1 MSTGNDDGL
10 EMATNLVIVE
20 SPAKAKTIKKYLGKD
35 FEVLASYG
43 HVRDLVEKEGAVDPG
58 HGFAMKYELI
68 DKNRPRVD
76 AIERAARKAS
86 NLYLATDPDREGEA
100 ISWHLAEILK
110 ERGVLDGRDLHRVR
124 FYEVTRNA
132 IREALEHPEDL
143 NESLISAQQARRALD
158 YLVGFNLSPLL
169 WRKIKPGLSAGRVQS
184 VALRLICEREE
195 EIAKFVR
202 QEYWTVEARGLKDGG
217 RFPARLV
224 EYRGAKVEAD
234 TQKNRFTITSETQ
247 AREVER
253 TLLEAAAGRLTV
265 AAVDRK
271 PKRRNPAAPFTTS
284 TLQQEAARK
293 LGFTARRTMQSAQ
306 RLYEAGFIT
315 YMRTDSVALSNDA
328 VGEIRAT
335 IQSLYGDKALSA
347 AVNVYRT
354 KSKNA
359 QEAHEAVRPTSA
371 ALTPQR
377 AEAEIEDADQ
387 RRLYALIWRRAVA
400 CQMAPAVF
408 DTVAVDLVAG
418 TDASAAGDA
427 RHVFRANGQTLV
439 EPGFLAVYHEDHDEG
454 DVYESEDESR
464 LPPLAQGEVVGL
476 AELSPEQHFTQPPPR
491 FTEASLVKA
500 LENFG
505 IGRPST
511 YAAIIETLRYRKYV
525 EMSGRAFVPTDIGKI
540 VSRFLVR
547 FFRNYVDYGF
557 TARMEDVLDEISNG
571 ERQWRPELERFWK
584 PFIERVEEI
593 GTSVSRE
600 EVAESRAVGTD
611 PATGKPITVRMGQ
624 YGPFVQLGSRDD
636 EDKPRFASLMPGQR
650 MDEVTLEDALRL
662 LSLPREL
669 GETADGEP
677 VSVGRGQY
685 GPYVKYGAKY
695 ASIRDDDPFTL
706 TLERALEIIE
716 EKKKSDAARSI
727 LVFEDE
733 GIYVLDGRFGP
744 YVTDR
749 KKNAKVPK
757 PPIPKDADAETKAAL
772 WRAAAARL
780 TLEECRELLAAAPEA
795 KGRFGRR
802 GGAAKKSAGGA
813 AESTPATKSKAAAKP
828 TKRASP
834 ARKATPKRKKASAR

>member
-1 MSTGNDDGL
+1 
-10 EMATNLVIVE
+10 MATNLVIVE

-43 HVRDLVEKEGAVDPG
+43 HVRDLVEKEGAVDPE
-58 HGFAMKYELI
+58 HGFAMKYALI
-68 DKNRPRVD
+68 DKNKPRVD
-76 AIERAARKAS
+76 AIERAARKAAH
-86 NLYLATDPDREGEA
+86 LYLATDPDREGEA

-110 ERGVLDGRDLHRVR
+110 DRGVLDGRGLHRVR
-124 FYEVTRNA
+124 FYEVTQNA
-132 IREALEHPEDL
+132 IREALEQPEDL
-143 NESLISAQQARRALD
+143 NESLVNAQQARRALD

-195 EIAKFVR
+195 EIGKFVR
-202 QEYWTVEARGLKDGG
+202 QEYWTVEAQGQKDTG
-217 RFPARLV
+217 RFPARLI
-224 EYRGAKVEAD
+224 EYRGEKVEAD
-234 TQKNRFTITSETQ
+234 TQKGRFSITGEAQ

-253 TLLEAAAGRLTV
+253 TLHEAAGGLLTV

-293 LGFTARRTMQSAQ
+293 LGFTARRTMQAAQ

-315 YMRTDSVALSNDA
+315 YMRTDSVSLSGDA
-328 VGEIRAT
+328 VGEIRST
-335 IQSLYGDKALSA
+335 IQAVYGDKALSA
-347 AVNVYRT
+347 SVNVYRT

-359 QEAHEAVRPTSA
+359 QEAHEAIRPTAA

-377 AEAEIEDADQ
+377 AEAEIDDAEQ

-418 TDASAAGDA
+418 TEAGVGGTA

-439 EPGFLAVYHEDHDEG
+439 EKGFLAVYHEDHDEG
-454 DVYESEDESR
+454 DVFESEDESR
-464 LPPLAQGEVVGL
+464 LPQLEAGEFVAL
-476 AELSPEQHFTQPPPR
+476 AELRPEQHFTQPPPR

-525 EMSGRAFVPTDIGKI
+525 EMSGRAFLPTDVGKI

-547 FFRNYVDYGF
+547 YFRNYVDYGF
-557 TARMEDVLDEISNG
+557 TARMEDLLDEISNG

-584 PFIERVEEI
+584 PFSERVEEI

-600 EVAESRAVGTD
+600 EVAEARLVGTD
-611 PATGKPITVRMGQ
+611 PSTGKPVTVRMGQ

-636 EDKPRFASLMPGQR
+636 EEKPKFASLMPGQR

-662 LSLPREL
+662 LSLPRAL
-669 GETADGEP
+669 GETPDGEP

-685 GPYVKYGAKY
+685 GPYVKYGSKY
-695 ASIRDDDPFTL
+695 ASIKDDDPFTL
-706 TLERALEIIE
+706 SLERALEIIE
-716 EKKKSDAARSI
+716 EKRKADAARNI
-727 LVFEDE
+727 LAFEDE

-749 KKNAKVPK
+749 RKNAKVPK
-757 PPIPKDADAETKAAL
+757 PPAPKDADPETKAAL
-772 WRAAAARL
+772 WRAAAAKL
-780 TLEECRELLAAAPEA
+780 TLEECRELLAAAPET

-802 GGAAKKSAGGA
+802 GAAAAKK
-813 AESTPATKSKAAAKP
+813 KAAAPAEPAAPKK
-828 TKRASP
+828 TAKKSRATT
-834 ARKATPKRKKASAR
+834 AKRKAPAKRKAATR